1 MEGQADDDFLRE
13 IPFRVE
19 TSAIDVMRQLNR
31 LSASAKHRLFG
42 GAFLRL
48 LLGLVSATVLLA
60 APLCM
65 AQAQS
70 AECDA
75 MIMTPMAGDDHQ
87 GQGARAPQLDCAVG
101 CRLAP
106 QVGPQVTEP
115 VRIAYEVFFERERHT
130 LDGIE
135 VDPAVPPPR
144 WAV

>member
-1 MEGQADDDFLRE
+1 
-13 IPFRVE
+13 
-19 TSAIDVMRQLNR
+19 MRQPSLP
-31 LSASAKHRLFG
+31 SASTKHRSIG

-48 LLGLVSATVLLA
+48 LLRIVSVLVLFA

-70 AECDA
+70 AECEA
-75 MIMTPMAGDDHQ
+75 VMMATMEGGDHEE
-87 GQGARAPQLDCAVG
+87 QGAPPSKPDCAVG

-106 QVGPQVTEP
+106 QVGPQLPVP
-115 VRIAYEVFFERERHT
+115 VRVAYEIIFKTELRT

-144 WAV
+144 WGV